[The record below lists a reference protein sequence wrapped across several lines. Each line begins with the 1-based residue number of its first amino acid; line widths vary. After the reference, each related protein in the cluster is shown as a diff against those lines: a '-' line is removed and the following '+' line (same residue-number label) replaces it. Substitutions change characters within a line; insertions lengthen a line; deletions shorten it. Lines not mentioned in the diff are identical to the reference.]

1 MSVLVCGG
9 AQLQCSF
16 GLAPSN
22 LNIAPKN
29 GVMCGQPVACITDN
43 VPMTNIAPFGMCSS
57 MNNPAV
63 SAATAAALGVLTP
76 QPCTPVI
83 ASPWSK
89 PSDNIFL
96 GSFPAITNDS
106 TLMCNYGGLIKL
118 MSPGQMNVRAN

>member
-29 GVMCGQPVACITDN
+29 GVM
-43 VPMTNIAPFGMCSS
+43 TNIAPFGMCSS
-57 MNNPAV
+57 MGNPAV

-83 ASPWSK
+83 ASPWSN
-89 PSDNIFL
+89 PSDSIFL
-96 GSFPAITNDS
+96 GSFPAITNNS

-118 MSPGQMNVRAN
+118 ISPGQMNIRAN